1 MAQGTR
7 VLWGQVRKR
16 VRGWDAWESAGI
28 KEEKLGQHGSP
39 EQWEKQVEV
48 WSGKQK
54 AVAPMVVRNK
64 GASASVAI
72 AVPKVD
78 KACVDLYGRT
88 GFHASGGLLVRCT
101 RQRLNL
107 KPLFSEVA
115 DLWTVLLA
123 RPMDSLAGTALVHSG
138 SDIQASSGEGIGHVS
153 LFLRGLSV
161 HTIDTF
167 QGLQPLLAGLTHA
180 CTADTPGPLS
190 TPSAHLSAAW
200 RACETVGL
208 TPLQP
213 MLQKLTWL
221 PCGVYVSSEQLS
233 AVSEPSAMGP
243 CVRLRFLCPADS
255 GRLTIDEVAY
265 AEIPRS
271 MSLAWDPAELPT
283 VQELLSEQGLTARR
297 ADLDGIRLAAE
308 AYRYLS
314 CLLSAACCVLPIIC
328 CLLHAACCL
337 LPVVYHL
344 LSAACCLLSVVLQT

>member
-1 MAQGTR
+1 

-16 VRGWDAWESAGI
+16 VRGCDAWESVGM
-28 KEEKLGQHGSP
+28 KEEKSGRQGSS

-48 WSGKQK
+48 WSEKQMV
-54 AVAPMVVRNK
+54 VAPMVVRSK
-64 GASASVAI
+64 DVSASVAI

-78 KACVDLYGRT
+78 KACVDFYRRT

-123 RPMDSLAGTALVHSG
+123 RPMDSLAGTALEHPG
-138 SDIQASSGEGIGHVS
+138 RAIQASSGEGLGRVS
-153 LFLRGLSV
+153 LILRGLSA

-167 QGLQPLLAGLTHA
+167 EGLQPLLTGLTHA
-180 CTADTPGPLS
+180 CTVDTPGPLS
-190 TPSAHLSAAW
+190 TPSEHLSTAW

-213 MLQKLTWL
+213 VLQKLTWL

-255 GRLTIDEVAY
+255 GRLTIDEEAY
-265 AEIPRS
+265 ADISRS
-271 MSLAWDPAELPT
+271 TSLAWDPTELPI
-283 VQELLSEQGLTARR
+283 VQELLSEQGLRARR

-314 CLLSAACCVLPIIC
+314 CQPSTVCCLLSAA
-328 CLLHAACCL
+328 
-337 LPVVYHL
+337 
-344 LSAACCLLSVVLQT
+344 